1 MTRPETPEI
10 HEFEERP
17 INADLPLATEVAI
30 RRAEAFDMAEE
41 PIVEA
46 APRRQAGRIARST
59 AFFSAATAASRVA
72 GLAREV
78 VAAGYFGV
86 KGPMSAFTIAFQ
98 VPNLIRALFAD
109 AALQPAFVPVFTEL
123 LGEKRYKEA
132 FRLASTLLL
141 LATMVLGS
149 LTALFILLA
158 PVIMPVFIPN
168 FERQAVIDLTITLS
182 QVLFPI
188 LILLGISGIV
198 VGILNSYDR
207 FGAFAISPLFWNLT
221 IIAVLVA
228 IEPLFSGEDRIY
240 AYAIGILV
248 GTLVQLLIPTWD
260 LRHTPFRFSFSLDW
274 RHPGVRRVLLLM
286 LPVTISLGL
295 INFNALIN
303 TFLAGGIS
311 DEAVAGVDKAF
322 RLYMLPQGIFSVA
335 ISTVLFPQL
344 ARLAARK
351 DHEGMQETIGTGMR
365 LILLMLLPA
374 MAAMI
379 VLPDAM
385 TRLVYEGGKFSA
397 EDTQLVSTALLFF
410 SFSLIFSGINLLLS
424 RSFFSLQLPWA
435 VTWLSLG
442 NLVINIVASVLF
454 LQFGWGIGG
463 LVLGT
468 AVADGAMVIGQVIL
482 LRRALG
488 GQLQLGTIRDG
499 LAGMAMATLW
509 FAIAAFGVYHGL
521 DWLLGRSLISQII
534 SVGGGLAAGAGA
546 YGYLVL
552 SLEVPEA
559 HQLWAR
565 VAPRL
570 GR

>member
-1 MTRPETPEI
+1 MSGSEAPAEPQPALRPSFARNT
-10 HEFEERP
+10 
-17 INADLPLATEVAI
+17 AI
-30 RRAEAFDMAEE
+30 
-41 PIVEA
+41 
-46 APRRQAGRIARST
+46 
-59 AFFSAATAASRVA
+59 FSVLTAASRVA

-78 VAAGYFGV
+78 LSARLFGLSTAL
-86 KGPMSAFTIAFQ
+86 SAFTLAFQ
-98 VPNLIRALFAD
+98 IPNVVRSLFAD
-109 AALQPAFVPVFTEL
+109 AALSAAFVPMFTEL
-123 LGEKRYKEA
+123 QEEGKDLEA
-132 FRLASTLLL
+132 RRLATTLLL
-141 LATMVLGS
+141 LVTMVL
-149 LTALFILLA
+149 TAVVVVFMLLA
-158 PVIMPVFIPN
+158 PLIVPLFQGKHTTDAM
-168 FERQAVIDLTITLS
+168 IDLAIPLS
-182 QVLFPI
+182 RVLFPI
-188 LILLGISGIV
+188 VLILGINGLI
-198 VGILNSYDR
+198 VGILQAYDH
-207 FGAFAISPLFWNLT
+207 FTVPALSPVVWNVVIMIFMVGAQPLTNTSEGAIY
-221 IIAVLVA
+221 
-228 IEPLFSGEDRIY
+228 G
-240 AYAIGILV
+240 YAIGVLI
-248 GTLVQLLIPTWD
+248 GTVVQLGMALPM
-260 LRHTPFRFSFSLDW
+260 LRRVGFHFAWAFDW
-274 RHPGVRRVLLLM
+274 RDERIKRVFRLII
-286 LPVTISLGL
+286 PVALGLGL

-311 DEAVAGVDKAF
+311 DAAVAGVDKAF

-379 VLPDAM
+379 VLPTAM
-385 TRLVYEGGKFSA
+385 TRLVYEGGKFSEA
-397 EDTQLVSTALLFF
+397 DTTLVATALLFY

-442 NLVINIVASVLF
+442 NLLINIVASVLF
-454 LQFGWGIGG
+454 LEFGWGIGG

-468 AVADGAMVIGQVIL
+468 AVADGAMVVGQIIL

-534 SVGGGLAAGAGA
+534 SVGGGLTAGCFA

-559 HQLWAR
+559 RQLWAR